1 MCNGHGKQEEITVK
15 QQFFFFSSNSNTE
28 EGFDAILEHH
38 QNMQEKIAEEM
49 IQMAQNLKHNS
60 MVASNILKKDN
71 KVILAKNSFDC
82 SHCTPSHQSFA
93 FNNNTCT

>member
-1 MCNGHGKQEEITVK
+1 MCKWTCQARTNNSQTTIFY
-15 QQFFFFSSNSNTE
+15 FFCSNSNTE

-38 QNMQEKIAEEM
+38 QNMQEKIAEEI

-71 KVILAKNSFDC
+71 KVILTKNSFDC
-82 SHCTPSHQSFA
+82 SH
-93 FNNNTCT
+93 

>member
-1 MCNGHGKQEEITVK
+1 MFYSKG
-15 QQFFFFSSNSNTE
+15 NTE
-28 EGFDAILEHH
+28 EGLDTVLEHH

-71 KVILAKNSFDC
+71 KVKCISVVAEKLSELGGGGGGVYYKDYGINYM
-82 SHCTPSHQSFA
+82 HTYI
-93 FNNNTCT
+93 